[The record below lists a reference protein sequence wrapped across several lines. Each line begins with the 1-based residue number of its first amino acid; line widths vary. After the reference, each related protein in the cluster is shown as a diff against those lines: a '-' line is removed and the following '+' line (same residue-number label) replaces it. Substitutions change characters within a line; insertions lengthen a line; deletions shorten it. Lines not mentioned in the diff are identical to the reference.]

1 MDNLISLIIDLL
13 TALFSGSKKDKPDN
27 SSAQANRPDPSRPR
41 VPQRPTAWEEELRR
55 LLDGQS
61 QPSPA
66 PPPARQ
72 PATLVPQTP
81 RVITAMTPP
90 PPIVTRPVPAYSPVP
105 VVSPP
110 PLPSGFT
117 AQSQPLASLSES
129 RQAYDRASQLDK
141 TAASRI
147 ERVPGQEV
155 QLTAVIRRPVSPEVM
170 QVVAL
175 FKSPSAARQAVI
187 ASVIFGPPRAFE
199 EQTCASF

>member
-1 MDNLISLIIDLL
+1 ML
-13 TALFSGSKKDKPDN
+13 TDAYNPVAGAFNG
-27 SSAQANRPDPSRPR
+27 QA
-41 VPQRPTAWEEELRR
+41 T
-55 LLDGQS
+55 
-61 QPSPA
+61 
-66 PPPARQ
+66 
-72 PATLVPQTP
+72 
-81 RVITAMTPP
+81 
-90 PPIVTRPVPAYSPVP
+90 
-105 VVSPP
+105 
-110 PLPSGFT
+110 
-117 AQSQPLASLSES
+117 
-129 RQAYDRASQLDK
+129 ASQLDK